1 MIDDTLELDFVFVP
15 AGAPE
20 PTAWLHRHPDA
31 IALAAQFLPGNGVSP
46 EATSRMAMP
55 ATG

>member
-1 MIDDTLELDFVFVP
+1 VIDETLELDFVFVP

-31 IALAAQFLPGNGVSP
+31 IALAAQFWPGNGASP
-46 EATSRMAMP
+46 EATSRVVMP